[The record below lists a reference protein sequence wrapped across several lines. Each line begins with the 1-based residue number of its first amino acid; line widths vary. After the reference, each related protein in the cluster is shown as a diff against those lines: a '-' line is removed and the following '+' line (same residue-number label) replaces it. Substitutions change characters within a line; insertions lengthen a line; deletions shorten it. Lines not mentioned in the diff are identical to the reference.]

1 MTGLAVVLV
10 LVSALAHA
18 SWNLIVRR
26 SDRPEL
32 TNWLMLS
39 SGALLASPIAIFV
52 LLADPPDLTGWLFIA
67 GTTALHI
74 GYFFTLGRAYRY
86 GDLSLVYPIARGL
99 GLALIPIA
107 GVFVLAESVSVS
119 GGFGIAV
126 IFVGVVVVGSST
138 RGSSGGEVPT
148 GGGRGIWRQP
158 RSLLADRGV
167 VFAVLTGIL
176 IATYSAFDKRGVDH
190 VEPIVYMFM
199 MTVGG
204 SLGILALIARNYTR
218 HDFAGEIRNH
228 WKIGLAGGALQFTAY
243 TLVLSAFRL
252 SPVSYVGPFRERGIV
267 FGVVM
272 AWLILKESVT
282 LNRAIGAAAIGSGAI
297 LVAIAP

>member
-1 MTGLAVVLV
+1 MTGLAVALV

-119 GGFGIAV
+119 GGLGIAV

-158 RSLLADRGV
+158 RLLLADRGV
-167 VFAVLTGIL
+167 VFAVLTGLSL
-176 IATYSAFDKRGVDH
+176 IH
-190 VEPIVYMFM
+190 I
-199 MTVGG
+199 
-204 SLGILALIARNYTR
+204 
-218 HDFAGEIRNH
+218 
-228 WKIGLAGGALQFTAY
+228 
-243 TLVLSAFRL
+243 
-252 SPVSYVGPFRERGIV
+252 
-267 FGVVM
+267 
-272 AWLILKESVT
+272 
-282 LNRAIGAAAIGSGAI
+282 
-297 LVAIAP
+297 

>member
-1 MTGLAVVLV
+1 MTGLAVALV

-107 GVFVLAESVSVS
+107 GVFILAESVSVS
-119 GGFGIAV
+119 GGLGIAV
-126 IFVGVVVVGSST
+126 T
-138 RGSSGGEVPT
+138 RGSSGGELPT

-204 SLGILALIARNYTR
+204 SLGILPLIARNYTR

-252 SPVSYVGPFRERGIV
+252 SPVSYVGPFRELGIV